1 MLKRISRHC
10 LARPKTEHPPT
21 AALRALADREGR
33 LAVRV
38 TPGARSESIEI
49 LDQRLMVKVR
59 AKPDGGKATDAVVAL
74 IADALGIAPSAVEVL
89 RGGASRE
96 KLLKI
101 PLED

>member
-1 MLKRISRHC
+1 
-10 LARPKTEHPPT
+10 
-21 AALRALADREGR
+21 
-33 LAVRV
+33 
-38 TPGARSESIEI
+38 
-49 LDQRLMVKVR
+49 MVKVR